1 MKKLIKT
8 LTRHQTHSVEIVETP
23 TKIHYAK
30 LCCRDCGTAGGSQF
44 LMWLGPNEL
53 EAMGHIRTREQ
64 YDQMIRDKKVIRR
77 RLIKEQQVK
86 AAKKMPNWAQAKTKE
101 KQFYQSYQPRQQKLG
116 TSFLMGDRLTL
127 AGRYTGNPLALIPID
142 YLKTL
147 IATDTR
153 LPNSRDREIIR
164 QHISIRQTGSYPAP
178 LEVV

>member
-30 LCCRDCGTAGGSQF
+30 LCCQTCGNRF

-53 EAMGHIRTREQ
+53 EAMGHIRDRKQYNQMVQAKKLVRERL
-64 YDQMIRDKKVIRR
+64 ITEKKVR
-77 RLIKEQQVK
+77 
-86 AAKKMPNWAQAKTKE
+86 AAKKTTHWAQATTKE

-127 AGRYTGNPLALIPID
+127 AGRYTGNPLALIPIN

-164 QHISIRQTGSYPAP
+164 QHIGIRQTGSYPAP